1 MLKWW
6 FPRQSKTYQP
16 YSEQS
21 ILVAISYFR
30 AQQIAFKTKEARSFI
45 ILSMGL
51 FKFILT
57 FDEAQLRV
65 TRMVIAQNAFQVK
78 NGDLVIF
85 LLLKSEL
92 TAFLRH
98 RIRDQNSRILP
109 VAH

>member
-1 MLKWW
+1 M
-6 FPRQSKTYQP
+6 
-16 YSEQS
+16 
-21 ILVAISYFR
+21 VAISYFR

-57 FDEAQLRV
+57 FDEAQLRA

-78 NGDLVIF
+78 SDGDLVIF

-92 TAFLRH
+92 TAFLWH

>member
-1 MLKWW
+1 
-6 FPRQSKTYQP
+6 
-16 YSEQS
+16 
-21 ILVAISYFR
+21 
-30 AQQIAFKTKEARSFI
+30 
-45 ILSMGL
+45 MGL

-57 FDEAQLRV
+57 FDEVQLRA

-92 TAFLRH
+92 TAFLWH

>member
-1 MLKWW
+1 
-6 FPRQSKTYQP
+6 
-16 YSEQS
+16 
-21 ILVAISYFR
+21 
-30 AQQIAFKTKEARSFI
+30 
-45 ILSMGL
+45 MGL

-57 FDEAQLRV
+57 FDEAQLRA

-92 TAFLRH
+92 TAFLWH